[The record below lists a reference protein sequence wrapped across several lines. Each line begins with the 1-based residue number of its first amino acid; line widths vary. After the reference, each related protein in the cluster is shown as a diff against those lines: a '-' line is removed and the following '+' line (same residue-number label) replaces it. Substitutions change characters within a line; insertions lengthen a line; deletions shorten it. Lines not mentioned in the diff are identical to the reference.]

1 MIYMLSRGICFILRY
16 VHFRERR
23 RLDDI
28 HVVSRGYGIIS
39 STGYDVVRPSH
50 EAEVPLYTW
59 LRQRNNEMN
68 IFHISKLKREVNSTK
83 NDTTGSVKYSD
94 VRDVLILRECYW
106 CLLEVLK
113 VNFFWPIQEIPTW
126 SALTHTTGTLLI
138 RPGNAPHLLI
148 VTAILYS

>member
-1 MIYMLSRGICFILRY
+1 MIYMLSSGICFILKY
-16 VHFRERR
+16 VYFRERR

-39 STGYDVVRPSH
+39 STGYDVVRPSY

-94 VRDVLILRECYW
+94 VRDVLILREHY
-106 CLLEVLK
+106 
-113 VNFFWPIQEIPTW
+113 
-126 SALTHTTGTLLI
+126 
-138 RPGNAPHLLI
+138 
-148 VTAILYS
+148 